1 MLENVVAR
9 FTRPC
14 ILDLKVGSRLHGD
27 GASQKKIA
35 SQSRKCNITTSR
47 TLGLR
52 LCGMQVSGTC
62 WVCSCIC
69 CCWCC
74 NVARLNTLGPQSMC
88 SCPLTNAFF
97 FSFNY
102 YLFFS
107 FFYII
112 ISFPTT
118 WTATCHLGGFIVLFG
133 GWYCLYYIAGFVYCF
148 PTTWTAT
155 CHLGGFIVLFGGWY
169 CLWLPHHMDCYMP
182 SWRIYCPFWRVVL
195 FMITPPHGLPHAIM
209 EDLLSF
215 WRVVL
220 FITPPHG
227 CHMPSWRI
235 YCPFGGWYCLG
246 LPHHMDCRMPSW
258 RIYCPF
264 WRVVLFRITPPHG
277 LPHAIMED
285 LLSFPEGGCCY
296 AKSLSWLKIV
306 PM

>member
-69 CCWCC
+69 CCWC

-88 SCPLTNAFF
+88 SCPLTDAFF

-102 YLFFS
+102 YLFF
-107 FFYII
+107 FF
-112 ISFPTT
+112 F
-118 WTATCHLGGFIVLFG
+118 
-133 GWYCLYYIAGFVYCF
+133 LYYYMAGFVYCF

-169 CLWLPHHMDCYMP
+169 CLGLPHHMD
-182 SWRIYCPFWRVVL
+182 
-195 FMITPPHGLPHAIM
+195 
-209 EDLLSF
+209 
-215 WRVVL
+215 
-220 FITPPHG
+220 

-235 YCPFGGWYCLG
+235 YCPFRRVDAVMQRACHGW
-246 LPHHMDCRMPSW
+246 R
-258 RIYCPF
+258 
-264 WRVVLFRITPPHG
+264 
-277 LPHAIMED
+277 
-285 LLSFPEGGCCY
+285 
-296 AKSLSWLKIV
+296 
-306 PM
+306 